1 MKSVLKKNLD
11 NYPWIKKKKNALLPI
26 ILLRLDDSLGK
37 KVRFEGSVG
46 KMAVKPSLLK
56 GNETSWDVAAL
67 WKILAHENGQQW
79 KGGIQ
84 LTSFFFLWGKSCLE
98 CHPLLRG
105 DCNTGQWETH
115 LQWETKRF
123 ALLTSCWLPV
133 ELHLVVVAFGFA
145 VACHQMALGWWI
157 HFQGNYI
164 GTFWQWHLP
173 NAWKQ

>member
-46 KMAVKPSLLK
+46 KMAVKTSLLK

-84 LTSFFFLWGKSCLE
+84 LTSFFSSEAKVVLNVTPFWEEIAIQDNEKLIYNEKQRGLLCLPAVDYQSSCIWLLL
-98 CHPLLRG
+98 PLVLPL
-105 DCNTGQWETH
+105 H
-115 LQWETKRF
+115 AIK
-123 ALLTSCWLPV
+123 WL
-133 ELHLVVVAFGFA
+133 
-145 VACHQMALGWWI
+145 
-157 HFQGNYI
+157 
-164 GTFWQWHLP
+164 
-173 NAWKQ
+173 

>member
-1 MKSVLKKNLD
+1 MRCCQSFYWDWTIRWTKRFVLRAQLVKWLLNLHC
-11 NYPWIKKKKNALLPI
+11 WKGTELL
-26 ILLRLDDSLGK
+26 
-37 KVRFEGSVG
+37 E
-46 KMAVKPSLLK
+46 
-56 GNETSWDVAAL
+56 VAAL
-67 WKILAHENGQQW
+67 WTILAHENGQQW
-79 KGGIQ
+79 KGDIQ
-84 LTSFFFLWGKSCLE
+84 LTSFFLFRGKSCLE
-98 CHPLLRG
+98 CHPPSRG